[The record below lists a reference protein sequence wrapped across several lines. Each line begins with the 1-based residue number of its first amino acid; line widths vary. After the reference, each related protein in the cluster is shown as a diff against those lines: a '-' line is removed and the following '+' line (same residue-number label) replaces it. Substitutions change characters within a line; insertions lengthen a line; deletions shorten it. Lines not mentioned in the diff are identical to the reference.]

1 LLHFIKKRVLIMSN
15 IFDIAIIG
23 AGPGGMSAALE
34 AAQQGASVAVLDRKA
49 TPGGQIYRDVTQ
61 SPLLDPSVLGS
72 EYTEGAELV
81 QAFLEADIDRHQ
93 NADVW
98 HIGENGEVL
107 YSQDNQTRRLV
118 ARELIISPGAMERPF
133 PIEGWHLPGVMTAGS
148 AQVMLK
154 SDGMVKDGAI
164 FAGTGPLLYLIVA
177 QYLRLGVTVNAV
189 VDTTPAG
196 GVGRA
201 MQHLGGALRKPAYL
215 IKGLK
220 LLNEIRRAGV
230 PVFRHASNLSIL
242 GESKAVGLQFQQD
255 GRTHSINADH
265 VFLHQGVIPNLN
277 MTRALGM
284 EHHWAEQ
291 QLCWTPVLDDWG
303 QSSIPHI
310 AVVGDAAGIQG
321 AETARH
327 AGRLAA
333 LKAMSKLGK
342 LNDADLQQESSAH
355 LKAIKSFKAFR
366 SFLDAYYPPTPEH
379 RIPAATNTLVCRCE
393 EQTMGQLRAG
403 FEQGAKDPNALKALT
418 RCGMGPCQGRQCG
431 HTVSELLADWQ
442 NKPVSDIGYY
452 RLRSPQRL
460 LSVEELSQ
468 FQNIKPVQKPAE
480 VSA

>member
-1 LLHFIKKRVLIMSN
+1 MSDV
-15 IFDIAIIG
+15 FDIAIIG

-196 GVGRA
+196 GVGRT

-220 LLNEIRRAGV
+220 LLNEVRRAGV
-230 PVFRHASNLSIL
+230 PVFRHASNLSVL

-265 VFLHQGVIPNLN
+265 IFLHQGVIPNLN

-321 AETARH
+321 AEAARH

-342 LNDADLQQESSAH
+342 LNDADLQQESSAD

-403 FEQGAKDPNALKALT
+403 FKQGAKDPNALKALT

-468 FQNIKPVQKPAE
+468 FQNVKPVQKPAE

>member
-1 LLHFIKKRVLIMSN
+1 MTE
-15 IFDIAIIG
+15 IFDLAIIG
-23 AGPGGMSAALE
+23 AGPGGMSAALQ
-34 AAQQGASVAVLDRKA
+34 AAEFGASVVVLDRKA

-61 SPLLDPSVLGS
+61 SPLLDPSVLGV

-81 QAFLEADIDRHQ
+81 NAFLEADIDRHQ

-201 MQHLGGALRKPAYL
+201 LQHLGGALSKPAYL

-220 LLNEIRRAGV
+220 LLNEIRKAGV
-230 PVFRHASNLSIL
+230 PVFRHASDLSVL
-242 GESKAVGLQFQQD
+242 GESKAVGLQFKQD
-255 GRTHSINADH
+255 DRTHSVNADH
-265 VFLHQGVIPNLN
+265 IFLHQGVIPNLN

-284 EHHWAEQ
+284 DHHWSEQ
-291 QLCWTPVLDDWG
+291 QLCWTPTLDDWG

-321 AETARH
+321 AEAARH

-333 LKAMSKLGK
+333 LQAMHKLGRVDK
-342 LNDADLQQESSAH
+342 SDLESMSADH
-355 LKAIKSFKAFR
+355 LKAMNSFKTFR
-366 SFLDAYYPPTPEH
+366 RFLDTYYAPPTQQ
-379 RIPAATNTLVCRCE
+379 RIPTQNSTLVCRCE
-393 EQTMGQLRAG
+393 EQTVGQLRTG

-442 NKPVSDIGYY
+442 SKPVSEVGYY
-452 RLRSPQRL
+452 RLRSPQKL
-460 LSVEELSQ
+460 LSVEELSH
-468 FQNIKPVQKPAE
+468 FQEVQPAPKPAE

>member
-1 LLHFIKKRVLIMSN
+1 MGD

-265 VFLHQGVIPNLN
+265 IFLHQGVIPNLN

-284 EHHWAEQ
+284 EHHWVEQ

-333 LKAMSKLGK
+333 LKAMNKLGK

-403 FEQGAKDPNALKALT
+403 FEQGAKEPNALKALT

-468 FQNIKPVQKPAE
+468 FQNIKPIQKPAE

>member
-1 LLHFIKKRVLIMSN
+1 MSN

>member
-1 LLHFIKKRVLIMSN
+1 MSD

-23 AGPGGMSAALE
+23 AGPAGMSAALE
-34 AAQQGASVAVLDRKA
+34 AAQQGASVTVLDRKA

-81 QAFLEADIDRHQ
+81 EAFMEADIDRHQ

-98 HIGENGEVL
+98 HIGETGEVL

-201 MQHLGGALRKPAYL
+201 MQQLGGALRKPAYL
-215 IKGLK
+215 IKGLM
-220 LLNEIRRAGV
+220 LLNEIRRARV
-230 PVFRHASNLSIL
+230 PVFRHASNLSVL
-242 GESKAVGLQFQQD
+242 GESKAVGLQFEQD
-255 GRTHSINADH
+255 GRTHSVNADH
-265 VFLHQGVIPNLN
+265 IFLHQGVIPNLN
-277 MTRALGM
+277 MTRALSI

-291 QLCWTPVLDDWG
+291 QLCWTPTLDDWG

-321 AETARH
+321 AEAARH

-333 LKAMSKLGK
+333 LKAMNKLGK
-342 LNDADLQQESSAH
+342 LSEASLQQQSSDH
-355 LKAIKSFKAFR
+355 LRAMKSFKAFR

-379 RIPAATNTLVCRCE
+379 RIPTASNTLVCRCE

-460 LSVEELSQ
+460 LSVDEFSQ
-468 FQNIKPVQKPAE
+468 FQNIKPAKKTAE

>member
-1 LLHFIKKRVLIMSN
+1 MTE
-15 IFDIAIIG
+15 IFDLAIIG
-23 AGPGGMSAALE
+23 AGPGGMSAALQ
-34 AAQQGASVAVLDRKA
+34 AAEFGASVVVLDRKA

-61 SPLLDPSVLGS
+61 SPLLDPSVLGV

-81 QAFLEADIDRHQ
+81 NAFLAADIDRHQ

-118 ARELIISPGAMERPF
+118 ARELIINPGAMERPF
-133 PIEGWHLPGVMTAGS
+133 PIKGWHLPGVMTAGS

-196 GVGRA
+196 GIGRA
-201 MQHLGGALRKPAYL
+201 LQHLGGALSKPAYL

-220 LLNEIRRAGV
+220 LLNEIRKAGV
-230 PVFRHASNLSIL
+230 PVFRHASELSVL
-242 GESKAVGLQFQQD
+242 GESKAVGLQFKQD
-255 GRTHSINADH
+255 GRTHSVNADH
-265 VFLHQGVIPNLN
+265 IFLHQGVIPNLN

-284 EHHWAEQ
+284 DHHWSEQ
-291 QLCWTPVLDDWG
+291 QLCWTPTLDDWG

-321 AETARH
+321 AEAARH

-333 LKAMSKLGK
+333 LQAMHKLGK
-342 LNDADLQQESSAH
+342 VNKSDLGSMSADH
-355 LKAIKSFKAFR
+355 LKAMNAFKAFR
-366 SFLDAYYPPTPEH
+366 RFLDAYYAPPTQQ
-379 RIPAATNTLVCRCE
+379 RIPTQNSTLVCRCE
-393 EQTMGQLRAG
+393 EQTVGQLRAG
-403 FEQGAKDPNALKALT
+403 FEQGAKDPNALK
-418 RCGMGPCQGRQCG
+418 P
-431 HTVSELLADWQ
+431 
-442 NKPVSDIGYY
+442 
-452 RLRSPQRL
+452 
-460 LSVEELSQ
+460 
-468 FQNIKPVQKPAE
+468 
-480 VSA
+480 